1 MSKFVFMRKLINK
14 KSCRRDI
21 CKLLMKVSTF
31 HGSVNSYSTN
41 RLSLCSQA
49 TNATKKPCYQH
60 IFFDHKSSVIVTLV
74 KITEH
79 NFGLGT
85 LRQGVEC

>member
-1 MSKFVFMRKLINK
+1 
-14 KSCRRDI
+14 
-21 CKLLMKVSTF
+21 MKVFTGQSTA
-31 HGSVNSYSTN
+31 TAPTAC
-41 RLSLCSQA
+41 LCVHKPLMQQ
-49 TNATKKPCYQH
+49 KKPCYQH

-85 LRQGVEC
+85 LRQGVGC